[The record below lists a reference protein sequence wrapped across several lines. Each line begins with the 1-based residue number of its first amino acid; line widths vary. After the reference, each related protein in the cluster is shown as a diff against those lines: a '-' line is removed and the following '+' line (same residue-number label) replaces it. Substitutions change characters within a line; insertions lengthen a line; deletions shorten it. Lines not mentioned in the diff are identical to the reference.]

1 MTLVEKQQ
9 LQRLIQKLPPG
20 NLDRVVEI
28 ICRSRPVKEQSC
40 DKILVDLEKEV
51 IP

>member
-28 ICRSRPVKEQSC
+28 ICRSRPVQEQSC